1 MTPKENRIR
10 KYKGMFFVCE
20 SETPEQKYNGFKY
33 CMAIH
38 FSKIAFEARFTTINQ
53 SSIKH
58 MKQYINYL
66 LGVGLYIENIRE
78 VSEQYCSQYLKP

>member
-1 MTPKENRIR
+1 MIR
-10 KYKGMFFVCE
+10 KYKGMYFLCE
-20 SETPEQKYNGFKY
+20 SEITTGKYNGNKY
-33 CMAIH
+33 CMATH
-38 FSKIAFEARFTTINQ
+38 FSKIAFEARFTTIGQ

-66 LGVGLYIENIRE
+66 LGVGLHIDNIRE